1 MEDDSTM
8 SGNTTNGA
16 SGDVSG
22 AYRIEKDSL
31 GEVQVPV
38 DAWFGAQ
45 TARAIRNFPITGL
58 RPHPTLVRATVL
70 VKRAAAEVNRDLGQL
85 DPERANAIIA
95 AAEKVLGGE
104 YLDQWRV
111 DPIQAGAGTSHNMNT
126 NEVLANLANDSL
138 GGKRGE
144 YKPVNPNDHVNMA
157 QSTND
162 VFPSAMRVASL
173 LEMGELYPALDRL
186 QKAFEAKGKE
196 FDHIVKSGR
205 THLQDAV
212 PIRLG
217 QEFTAYSR
225 TLARMGKKIRA
236 ASDAMLEL
244 NLGATAAGTGLNSDP
259 RYQKAVVAKLSE
271 LTGLPLKPAEHM
283 VEMTESQYA
292 MLEAHSALKLLAVE
306 LTRIANDLR
315 LMSSGPQTGL
325 AEINLP
331 AVQPGSSI
339 MPGKVNPVM
348 LEMLNMACFQVMGND
363 TTITLAVQAG
373 QLELNVMMPVMA
385 FDMLMSI
392 DILKNA
398 MNVVAEF
405 CIEGITANEERCHWY
420 VDNSNGLATALNA
433 YIGYSAAAKV
443 AQENSKTGK
452 PIRQIVLEQGFLT
465 AEELDKILDPMAMTE
480 PGVPGKS

>member
-1 MEDDSTM
+1 MAE
-8 SGNTTNGA
+8 NTTNGA
-16 SGDVSG
+16 SD
-22 AYRIEKDSL
+22 AYRIEKNSL
-31 GEVQVPV
+31 GDVQVPV
-38 DAWFGAQ
+38 DALYGAQ
-45 TARAIRNFPITGL
+45 TSRAIRNFPITGL

-85 DPERANAIIA
+85 DPERASAIVA
-95 AAEKVLGGE
+95 AAERVLNGE

-126 NEVLANLANDSL
+126 NEVLANIANESL

-144 YKPVNPNDHVNMA
+144 YKPIHPNDHVNMA

-162 VFPSAMRVASL
+162 VFPTAMRLASL
-173 LEMGELYPALDRL
+173 MQLQLLYPSLERL
-186 QKAFEAKGKE
+186 QKAFAAKGKE

-217 QEFTAYSR
+217 QEFTAYGR
-225 TLARMGKKIRA
+225 TLDKMNKKIRHA
-236 ASDAMLEL
+236 AEALLEL
-244 NLGATAAGTGLNSDP
+244 NIGATAAGTGLNSDP
-259 RYQKAVVAKLSE
+259 RYQKAVVTKLSE
-271 LTGLPLKPAEHM
+271 LTGLPLKPAEHL

-292 MLEAHSALKLLAVE
+292 MAEAHGALKLLALE

-325 AEINLP
+325 SEISLP

-339 MPGKVNPVM
+339 MPGKVNPVL
-348 LEMLNMACFQVMGND
+348 LEMLNMACFQVIGND
-363 TTITLAVQAG
+363 TTITMAVQAG

-392 DILKNA
+392 DILRNA
-398 MNVVAEF
+398 MEVVAEY
-405 CIEGITANEERCHWY
+405 CIEGITANEERCAWY
-420 VDNSNGLATALNA
+420 VENSNGLATALNA

-443 AQENSKTGK
+443 AQENSRTGK
-452 PIRQIVLEQGFLT
+452 PIREIVLANGFLT
-465 AEELDKILDPMAMTE
+465 AEELDRILDPVAMTE
-480 PGVPGKS
+480 PGVPGKK

>member
-1 MEDDSTM
+1 MAEHTM
-8 SGNTTNGA
+8 DGLNG
-16 SGDVSG
+16 DG

-38 DAWFGAQ
+38 DALFGAQ

-58 RPHPTLVRATVL
+58 LPHPTLVRATVL
-70 VKRAAAEVNRDLGQL
+70 VKRAAAETNRSLGQL
-85 DPERANAIIA
+85 DAERADAIIA
-95 AAEKVLGGE
+95 AADRVLAGE
-104 YLDQWRV
+104 FLDQWRV

-126 NEVLANLANDSL
+126 NEVLANIANTAL
-138 GGKRGE
+138 GGKPGD
-144 YKPVNPNDHVNMA
+144 YKPVHPNDHVNMA

-162 VFPSAMRVASL
+162 VFPTAMRIASL
-173 LEMGELYPALDRL
+173 LELRELYPALDRL
-186 QKAFEAKGKE
+186 QRAFARKGQE
-196 FDHIVKSGR
+196 FDQIVKSGR

-217 QEFTAYSR
+217 QEFTAYAR
-225 TLARMGKKIRA
+225 TLDKMGRKIRQA
-236 ASDAMLEL
+236 AEALLEL
-244 NLGATAAGTGLNSDP
+244 NIGATAAGTGLNSDP
-259 RYQKAVVAKLSE
+259 RYQKAVVARLSE
-271 LTGLPLKPAEHM
+271 LTGLPLKPAEHL

-292 MLEAHSALKLLAVE
+292 MSEAHGALKLLALE

-348 LEMLNMACFQVMGND
+348 AEMLNMACFQVIGND
-363 TTITLAVQAG
+363 TTITMAVQAG

-398 MNVVAEF
+398 MNVFAEY
-405 CIEGITANEERCHWY
+405 CVEGITANEERCRYY
-420 VDNSNGLATALNA
+420 VEHSNGLATALNA

-443 AQENSKTGK
+443 AQENVRTGR
-452 PIRQIVLEQGFLT
+452 PIRDIVLDMGILS
-465 AEELDKILDPMAMTE
+465 AEELDGILDPVAMTE
-480 PGVPGKS
+480 PGVPGKK

>member
-1 MEDDSTM
+1 MAVNATE
-8 SGNTTNGA
+8 G
-16 SGDVSG
+16 VSG
-22 AYRIEKDSL
+22 AFRVEKDSL
-31 GEVQVPV
+31 GEVQVPEE
-38 DAWFGAQ
+38 ALYGAQ

-58 RPHPTLVRATVL
+58 RPHSTLVRATVL
-70 VKRAAAEVNRDLGQL
+70 VKRAAAETNRDLGQL

-95 AAEKVLGGE
+95 AAEQVLAGE
-104 YLDQWRV
+104 FIDEWRV

-126 NEVLANLANDSL
+126 NEVLANIANESL
-138 GGKRGE
+138 GGRRGE
-144 YKPVNPNDHVNMA
+144 YKPIHPNDHVNMA

-162 VFPSAMRVASL
+162 VFPTAMRIAAL
-173 LEMGELYPALDRL
+173 LEMRELYPALERL
-186 QKAFEAKGKE
+186 QRAFASKGRE

-225 TLARMGKKIRA
+225 TLDKMNRKIHHA
-236 ASDAMLEL
+236 ADALLEL
-244 NLGATAAGTGLNSDP
+244 NIGATAAGTGLNSDP
-259 RYQKAVVAKLSE
+259 RYQKAVVAKLSQ
-271 LTGLPLKPAEHM
+271 LTSLDLKPAEHL

-292 MLEAHSALKLLAVE
+292 MAEAHGALKLLAIE
-306 LTRIANDLR
+306 LTRISNDLR

-348 LEMLNMACFQVMGND
+348 AEMLNMACFQVIGND
-363 TTITLAVQAG
+363 TTITMAVQAG

-398 MNVVAEF
+398 MTVFAEY
-405 CIEGITANEERCHWY
+405 CVEGITANEERCREY
-420 VDNSNGLATALNA
+420 VEHSNGLATALNA

-443 AQENSKTGK
+443 AQENSRTGR
-452 PIRQIVLEQGFLT
+452 PIRDIVLEMGILS
-465 AEELDKILDPMAMTE
+465 AEDLDRILDPVAMTE
-480 PGVPGKS
+480 PGVPGKK

>member
-1 MEDDSTM
+1 MVD
-8 SGNTTNGA
+8 NTNGA
-16 SGDVSG
+16 ANG
-22 AYRIEKDSL
+22 AYRMEKDLL
-31 GEVQVPV
+31 GDVQVPSE
-38 DAWFGAQ
+38 ALYGAQ

-58 RPHPTLVRATVL
+58 RPTRRWCVPPCLSSAPPPRPIATWVSSTS
-70 VKRAAAEVNRDLGQL
+70 
-85 DPERANAIIA
+85 ERANAIMA
-95 AAEKVLGGE
+95 AADRVLGGE
-104 YLDQWRV
+104 FVDQWRV

-126 NEVLANLANDSL
+126 NEVLANIANESM

-144 YKPVNPNDHVNMA
+144 YKPIHPNDHVNMA

-162 VFPSAMRVASL
+162 VFPTAMRIASL
-173 LEMGELYPALDRL
+173 LELREFYPAIERL
-186 QKAFEAKGKE
+186 QRAFAEKGRE

-225 TLARMGKKIRA
+225 TLAKMDKKIHNA
-236 ASDAMLEL
+236 ADALLEL
-244 NLGATAAGTGLNSDP
+244 NIGATAAGTGLNSDP

-271 LTGLPLKPAEHM
+271 LTGLDLKPAEHL
-283 VEMTESQYA
+283 VEMTELQYA
-292 MLEAHSALKLLAVE
+292 MAEAHGALKLLALE
-306 LTRIANDLR
+306 LTRIANDIR

-348 LEMLNMACFQVMGND
+348 AEMLNMACFQVIGND
-363 TTITLAVQAG
+363 TTITMAVQAG
-373 QLELNVMMPVMA
+373 QFELNVMMPVMV

-398 MNVVAEF
+398 MTVFAEY
-405 CIEGITANEERCHWY
+405 CVEGITANEERCRFY
-420 VDNSNGLATALNA
+420 VEHSNGLATALNA
-433 YIGYSAAAKV
+433 HIGYSAAAKV
-443 AQENSKTGK
+443 AQENSRSGK
-452 PIRQIVLEQGFLT
+452 PIRQIVLEMGILSE
-465 AEELDKILDPMAMTE
+465 EELDRILDPVAMTE
-480 PGVPGKS
+480 PGVPGKK